1 MNGDGVASGPG
12 AGNTGGAGNVSSREG
27 VFHVASRF
35 RRTVL
40 TVVAAIFVS
49 FAAAVPAIYY
59 LEARNRPAEAARLA
73 TELGI
78 RPGMTVAE
86 IGAGS
91 GAMAVEVARLVGA
104 GGGQVIATELGDR
117 RLSAIRDAARHAK
130 LANVV
135 VIAAGEHETNLP
147 ADCCDA
153 IYMQRV
159 YHHLTDP
166 AGVIASVRRALR
178 PGGRLGVIDFEPG
191 PIGNLWTP
199 PGVPDRGGH
208 GVPTGTLV
216 REMRSFGFTL
226 RNDFI
231 AWPDAEY
238 LAVFTT
244 ATDSQSRPRGAIRA
258 VPLLARADSL
268 PATIG
273 W

>member
-1 MNGDGVASGPG
+1 M
-12 AGNTGGAGNVSSREG
+12 
-27 VFHVASRF
+27 ASRL
-35 RRTVL
+35 RRTVI
-40 TVVAAIFVS
+40 TVVAAIFVF

-59 LEARNRPAEAARLA
+59 LEARNRPAEATRLA

-91 GAMAVEVARLVGA
+91 GGMAVEVARFVA
-104 GGGQVIATELGDR
+104 TGGGQVIATELGER
-117 RLSAIRDAARHAK
+117 RLSAIRDAARRAK

-166 AGVIASVRRALR
+166 AGVIASARRALR

-191 PIGNLWTP
+191 PIRNLWTP
-199 PGVPDRGGH
+199 RGVPDRGGH
-208 GVPTGTLV
+208 GVPTDALV

-226 RNDFI
+226 RNGFE
-231 AWPDAEY
+231 AWPDGEY

-244 ATDSQSRPRGAIRA
+244 TGDRGSRPRRA
-258 VPLLARADSL
+258 TRVIPLLARAGSL